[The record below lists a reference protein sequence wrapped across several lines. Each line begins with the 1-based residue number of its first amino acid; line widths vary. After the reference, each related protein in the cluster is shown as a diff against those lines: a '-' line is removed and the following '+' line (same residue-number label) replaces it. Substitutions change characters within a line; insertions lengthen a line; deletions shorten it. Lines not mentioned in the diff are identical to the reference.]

1 MSYEQRVMRR
11 AADRLEA
18 ARTRRATD
26 LEARRAKLY
35 ARLPRL
41 AEIDRELRQTVA
53 EIVSASLRSGTDPA
67 PAIAVIRDKNMSL
80 QKERSS
86 LLASVGLSE
95 HYLDETPICSKCGDT
110 GWQGTVMCDC
120 LKVLC
125 TQEQIRELSKLLDL
139 GDQSFDSFQ
148 LDYYSASPWPGW
160 DVTPRDNMEVVYDL
174 CLNYALKF
182 GRFFINNLLLTGG
195 PGLGKTFLSAC
206 IARTVSENGFSVV
219 YDTAGNVFSCFEEKK
234 FSRDLNSVQ
243 EAEDETR
250 RYLNCD
256 LLILDDLGSELT
268 TPFVQSALYQLINT
282 RLMRQLR
289 TVISTNLTVDQ
300 ICQRYTPQVSSRL
313 QGEYRALPFFGED
326 IRLLRKRRL

>member
-1 MSYEQRVMRR
+1 MSYERRVMRR

-18 ARTRRATD
+18 ARARRTVD

-53 EIVSASLRSGTDPA
+53 EIVSASLRSGVDPA
-67 PAIAVIRDKNMSL
+67 PAIAVMRDKNMSL
-80 QKERSS
+80 QRERSS

-95 HYLDETPICSKCGDT
+95 HYLDETPLCSKCGDT

-148 LDYYSASPWPGW
+148 LDYYSASSCPGW
-160 DVTPRDNMEVVYDL
+160 EVTPRDNMEVVYDL

-206 IARTVSENGFSVV
+206 IARAVSENGFSVV

-234 FSRDLNSVQ
+234 FSRDLSSVQ
-243 EAEDETR
+243 EAEDATR

-300 ICQRYTPQVSSRL
+300 IGQRYTPQVSSRL